1 MLDHYEGL
9 LRERCAHTGTHALHF
24 FYLIYL
30 IIYLTTSGTIRTHK
44 NYSLQI
50 HNCN

>member
-1 MLDHYEGL
+1 MTPVVCTHWHPRTL
-9 LRERCAHTGTHALHF
+9 L
-24 FYLIYL
+24 FYNLEL
-30 IIYLTTSGTIRTHK
+30 IIYAAASGNYTITIRTHK